1 MKRGLMF
8 RIVLIIAIVTTSR
21 IFADEVSEYTL
32 GIDDVITV
40 SVLQPETLQETVTV
54 SPDGSISFPY
64 IGQVEVK
71 GLTLAQTQEKIQ
83 FKLADGYMN
92 YPVVNVVLMESRSRK
107 FFVYGEVVKPGAYP
121 LDDNTTVLRAIS
133 LAGGFTKFGSSA
145 RVKILREREDA
156 AGYDDIKVN
165 IKDVMNGKAEED
177 IVLKPGD
184 TVVVS
189 EGAF

>member
-145 RVKILREREDA
+145 RVKILREREDTP
-156 AGYDDIKVN
+156 GYDDIKVN